1 MRLLIYVLVPLVY
14 LETAEKSRL
23 IYYKNKGIIFMKR
36 VALHN
41 LGCKVNSY
49 ELDVIGQKLR
59 EKGFSVVPF
68 DETADIYIVNTCSVT
83 NIADRKSRQMLH
95 QAKKRNPKAVV
106 VAAGCYVQTGTERV
120 LEDDCVD
127 LVVGNNR
134 KRDIAEI
141 LEEYLERRGESDEA
155 SKGRKKES
163 RADKEPERVE
173 EGDKPDKAPEDR
185 RAGDKPDKASE
196 GGKEED
202 KTDKTPEGGR
212 DKTLGGKTVIDIGR
226 EAAYEEMQLT
236 HTAGHTRAYI
246 KIQDGCNQ
254 FCSYCIIPYA
264 RGRVRSRRQED
275 ILQEVRGLAG
285 NGFREIVLTGIHV
298 SSYGLDFDQ
307 RKNPAKGEAFPHER
321 LLNLLRELDHITG
334 IARIRLSSLEPRIIT
349 PEFVAG
355 LKEIRKLCHHFH
367 LSLQSGCDET
377 LLRMNRH
384 YTTGEYL
391 EKVELLR
398 EAFDHPAV
406 TTDVIVGFPGESEE
420 EFEKT
425 KRFLENVN
433 FYEMHVFPY
442 SRREGTAA
450 AERRDQIPEAVKK
463 KRSGILLELV
473 KKQSKAFRE
482 DYIGRNVEVL
492 FEESKEINGVSCQI
506 GYTGEYIRAAKKTA
520 EDISGKIY
528 AGRLSG
534 FTKDNKLSD
543 NSPSDNLLW
552 FE

>member
-1 MRLLIYVLVPLVY
+1 M
-14 LETAEKSRL
+14 KS
-23 IYYKNKGIIFMKR
+23 

-59 EKGFSVVPF
+59 ERGFSIVPF
-68 DETADIYIVNTCSVT
+68 DEMADIYIVNTCSVT

-95 QAKKRNPKAVV
+95 QAKKRNPEAVV
-106 VAAGCYVQTGTERV
+106 VAVGCYVQTGGKRV
-120 LEDDCVD
+120 LEDDTVD
-127 LVVGNNR
+127 LVIGNNR
-134 KRDIAEI
+134 KKDAVEI
-141 LEEYLERRGESDEA
+141 LEEYLGSCEEAEKKLKAGKGEGQASGGKKTGSKADEAPKAGGKKEVISDGRETGNKADEA
-155 SKGRKKES
+155 SES
-163 RADKEPERVE
+163 RK
-173 EGDKPDKAPEDR
+173 
-185 RAGDKPDKASE
+185 
-196 GGKEED
+196 
-202 KTDKTPEGGR
+202 

-226 EAAYEEMQLT
+226 ETAYEEMRLT

-264 RGRVRSRRQED
+264 RGRVRSRKQED
-275 ILQEVRGLAG
+275 ILQEVRGLVK

-298 SSYGLDFDQ
+298 SSYGLDFD
-307 RKNPAKGEAFPHER
+307 RKKNPAKGEPFPHER
-321 LLNLLRELDHITG
+321 LLDLLKELDHTEG
-334 IARIRLSSLEPRIIT
+334 LARIRLSSLEPRIIT
-349 PEFVAG
+349 PDFAAG
-355 LKEIRKLCHHFH
+355 LREIEKLCHHFH

-377 LLRMNRH
+377 LFRMNRH

-398 EAFDHPAV
+398 KVFGRPAI

-425 KRFLENVN
+425 KRFLERVN

-450 AERRDQIPEAVKK
+450 AGLEGQVPEEIKK
-463 KRSGILLELV
+463 KRSRILLDLV
-473 KKQSKAFRE
+473 KKQSREFRE
-482 DYIGRNVEVL
+482 DYIGRDVEVL
-492 FEESKEINGVSCQI
+492 FEESREINGVSCQI

-520 EDISGKIY
+520 ADISGKIY
-528 AGRLSG
+528 TGKLTG
-534 FTKDNKLSD
+534 FVENDKLSD
-543 NSPSDNLLW
+543 HSSSDNLLW